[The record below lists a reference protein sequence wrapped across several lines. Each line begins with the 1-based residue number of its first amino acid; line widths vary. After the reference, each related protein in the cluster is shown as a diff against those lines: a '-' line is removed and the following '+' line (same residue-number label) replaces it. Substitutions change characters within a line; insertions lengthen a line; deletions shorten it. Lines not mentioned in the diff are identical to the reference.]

1 LKNLQNQLKM
11 IIKKKFKQI
20 ETTEGKERISNRSKI
35 IKEFKPIKHHVK
47 GKIVYGNNALTFQ

>member
-1 LKNLQNQLKM
+1 M